1 MTEYLESSEKFN
13 TIIKTDK
20 FIQNYECY
28 KNSDSVQSFLHF
40 LDSIELNTKYFRL
53 TTNNKIGKNKRYR
66 NKNISNDTLSI
77 KEINSYLNK
86 LTNQN
91 VDKIINEIKK
101 RLVNKSYLNN
111 MIIENILEKCIN
123 QPQYITYY
131 IQVLLRIYGD
141 LSDFNKLVQD
151 NINTLYKK
159 IYATDIN
166 TEQSE
171 YLQLC
176 DKNKQVDLLIGYSI
190 LITELEKHKIL
201 ENKIIEALNTLIN
214 TIDKSTNDNERYNG
228 CQCLYSIFKSYY
240 GDNILPQGF
249 INKLETLQNKE
260 KVMKIKFKIMDILE
274 RK

>member
-1 MTEYLESSEKFN
+1 
-13 TIIKTDK
+13 
-20 FIQNYECY
+20 
-28 KNSDSVQSFLHF
+28 
-40 LDSIELNTKYFRL
+40 
-53 TTNNKIGKNKRYR
+53 
-66 NKNISNDTLSI
+66 
-77 KEINSYLNK
+77 
-86 LTNQN
+86 
-91 VDKIINEIKK
+91 
-101 RLVNKSYLNN
+101 

-171 YLQLC
+171 YLQFC